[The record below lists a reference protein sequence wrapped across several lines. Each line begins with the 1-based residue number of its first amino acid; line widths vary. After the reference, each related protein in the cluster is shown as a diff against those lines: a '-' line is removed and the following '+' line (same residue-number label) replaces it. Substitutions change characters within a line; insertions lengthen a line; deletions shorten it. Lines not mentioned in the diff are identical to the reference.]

1 MHVGDGMSSSTLWI
15 AVASLVSLAGC
26 AGAPRSALSAGTLP
40 EPRLVTASAS
50 RGVWLG
56 GSSPRPTAPAAPSS
70 RRHAVW
76 VSTTACAFPVTGA
89 DPAADKVPGFDP
101 RHCSAVIER
110 VLVDGENA
118 DDRVQKVEELTIE
131 DVALKLEALLRRDA
145 GDEGERGGE

>member
-1 MHVGDGMSSSTLWI
+1 MSSSAFSI
-15 AVASLVSLAGC
+15 AVASLLSLAGC
-26 AGAPRSALSAGTLP
+26 SGVQRSVPAASTLP
-40 EPRLVTASAS
+40 GPRLVTASAS
-50 RGVWLG
+50 RSIWVGG
-56 GSSPRPTAPAAPSS
+56 GSAPRAAAPAAPAS

-76 VSTTACAFPVTGA
+76 VSTSACAFPVTGA

-118 DDRVQKVEELTIE
+118 DDRIQKVEELTLE

-145 GDEGERGGE
+145 GEDGESGGE